1 MTIKNLEVAKETTGR
16 CVDYSKKIYAINQ
29 TEISLL
35 RKITQLQAEIIEEY
49 KKQEMENLH
58 QKEWQ
63 FKKKKRREIHSLT
76 K

>member
-1 MTIKNLEVAKETTGR
+1 MDSNGKWNLGIKGVLNDNQKFRSSPRNYREMCRLQQ
-16 CVDYSKKIYAINQ
+16 KIYAINQ

-58 QKEWQ
+58 QKE
-63 FKKKKRREIHSLT
+63 
-76 K
+76 